1 MCAGRGCLCSK
12 ERRTQKE
19 YRGDL
24 DCLEPWR
31 GFCIRFRLIVQQH
44 VDILSS
50 LTERRWSPWSRSS
63 LRLMCVAYKWLG
75 SSPSLL
81 CWSQVSDDHL
91 KQMFNICIFGSLMIT
106 SIGSGLHDEEAG
118 VVT

>member
-1 MCAGRGCLCSK
+1 M
-12 ERRTQKE
+12 
-19 YRGDL
+19 
-24 DCLEPWR
+24 
-31 GFCIRFRLIVQQH
+31 
-44 VDILSS
+44 
-50 LTERRWSPWSRSS
+50 
-63 LRLMCVAYKWLG
+63 MCVAYKWLG